1 MQAVK
6 AEEKVIFA
14 EIADGDL
21 GLGFNVLGDEGKD
34 REGGVV
40 FCNGYPNEHP
50 HRQLLP
56 EGDRRIFWAGD

>member
-21 GLGFNVLGDEGKD
+21 GLGFNLLGDEGKD

-40 FCNGYPNEHP
+40 FCNDYPNEHR
-50 HRQLLP
+50 HRRLLL
-56 EGDRRIFWAGD
+56 EGDQRVFWAGD